1 MWHLSIERDFLI
13 KDFRLIFCRGDDDEK
28 EYLVKWKELQYDE
41 CSWESESDISAFESE
56 IERFHIIQARRRRH
70 SSKMRSLLRD
80 SESHKKPKE
89 FLQYEQSPDFLI
101 GGILYCCF
109 KFCKYCFNPLLYFL

>member
-1 MWHLSIERDFLI
+1 M
-13 KDFRLIFCRGDDDEK
+13 
-28 EYLVKWKELQYDE
+28 KWKELQYDE